1 MSKIKL
7 IVLGLVSVAVL
18 SIGLNEP
25 VPKQV
30 SVDKNIPV
38 QYSEHGGGI

>member
-7 IVLGLVSVAVL
+7 MVLGLVSVAVL
-18 SIGLNEP
+18 SIGLNGSIS
-25 VPKQV
+25 KQTP
-30 SVDKNIPV
+30 VDKNIPI